1 MAFTLKS
8 YLPRSVYGRAALI
21 LILPVVFVQVVV
33 SVIFIQRHFDGVTR
47 QLSRGARIE
56 VGLLVSQIDSAAD
69 LPQAQARAAA
79 LAAGLKVAVT
89 LPATQAPP
97 STDLRA
103 FWDLS
108 GREVG
113 AILHDALPQVVAVD
127 LAADPRNVQLWVQT
141 RFGAMRVDMS
151 RLRVSASNP
160 HQLLVIMALAS
171 ILMTAVAFVF
181 LRNQLVPITR
191 MAAAAE
197 AFGRGQNLPYKPR
210 GAVEVR
216 AAGMAFLDMRARI
229 ERQIEQRTLML
240 SGVSHDLRGPLTR
253 MKLGLSLM
261 EETDETAALM
271 DDVQEMQRLVDEF
284 LAFARGDAQEEPSLV
299 DPALLLAEIMAKTQ
313 RGGQDVSMGACSGQG
328 QMRLRPQAVT
338 RALDN
343 LIGNALRYGTKARLS
358 FHLTDRALRL
368 VVEDNGPGIP
378 AARREEALR
387 PFARLDEARDPNH
400 GGGVGLGLS
409 IAADIARSHGGVL
422 RLGQSADLGG
432 LMAELVLAR

>member
-33 SVIFIQRHFDGVTR
+33 SGICIQRHFDGVTR
-47 QLSRGARIE
+47 QLSRGAGIE

-79 LAAGLKVAVT
+79 LAAGLRVDVT
-89 LPATQAPP
+89 LPATHAPP

-197 AFGRGQNLPYKPR
+197 GPDASG
-210 GAVEVR
+210 
-216 AAGMAFLDMRARI
+216 RAR
-229 ERQIEQRTLML
+229 QQFATLR
-240 SGVSHDLRGPLTR
+240 SLRDRLAMELPAA
-253 MKLGLSLM
+253 KGL
-261 EETDETAALM
+261 EEL
-271 DDVQEMQRLVDEF
+271 
-284 LAFARGDAQEEPSLV
+284 
-299 DPALLLAEIMAKTQ
+299 
-313 RGGQDVSMGACSGQG
+313 SMGMSDDFADAILEGATLVRIGS
-328 QMRLRPQAVT
+328 
-338 RALDN
+338 ALW
-343 LIGNALRYGTKARLS
+343 
-358 FHLTDRALRL
+358 
-368 VVEDNGPGIP
+368 E
-378 AARREEALR
+378 
-387 PFARLDEARDPNH
+387 
-400 GGGVGLGLS
+400 GV
-409 IAADIARSHGGVL
+409 A
-422 RLGQSADLGG
+422 
-432 LMAELVLAR
+432 